1 MGGRYMILPE
11 EMSPK
16 SHRALIIISISLFKA
31 PGIILDFFCI
41 FSAEWSNYTLT
52 ACIALY
58 ITNLCQIPMKCFCK
72 MFWVLLNTVCY
83 SGKCKFV
90 GLFFR

>member
-31 PGIILDFFCI
+31 PGIILDFF
-41 FSAEWSNYTLT
+41 FYS
-52 ACIALY
+52 
-58 ITNLCQIPMKCFCK
+58 
-72 MFWVLLNTVCY
+72 LLN
-83 SGKCKFV
+83 GKII
-90 GLFFR
+90 L

>member
-1 MGGRYMILPE
+1 MVFPE

-31 PGIILDFFCI
+31 PGIIWDFLLLL

-52 ACIALY
+52 VCIALY
-58 ITNLCQIPMKCFCK
+58 ITNLCQISMKCFCK
-72 MFWVLLNTVCY
+72 IFWILLNTLCY
-83 SGKCKFV
+83 SGKCKFID
-90 GLFFR
+90 LFFR